1 MFHETMENNKVKS
14 IIKSYFNNYLIGKV
28 KENNVLAIPNEK
40 SKLRKYS
47 FFVEENKT
55 WKEETKS
62 LSALIKK
69 LIEKYKVVNWKS
81 KWLIDGKEKTIHFYD
96 SFRDRVVSKMKE
108 LGEKTK
114 SSGKQCSV
122 GQSKLSI
129 SKKLESLENI
139 LRVKTNET
147 SKKQDINNT
156 KDMCVAIMLYSYILT
171 YKYNEKFNFNLLENY
186 LYDVSLLPK
195 LDKSK
200 LDKDGKTLFLV

>member
-1 MFHETMENNKVKS
+1 MFNETIENKKVKS
-14 IIKSYFNNYLIGKV
+14 IILNYFNNYSIGKV

-47 FFVEENKT
+47 FFIQENNTWREEK
-55 WKEETKS
+55 KS

-69 LIEKYKVVNWKS
+69 LIEKYKVDNWKS

-96 SFRDRVVSKMKE
+96 SFRDRVVSKFKE
-108 LGEKTK
+108 LGDKTK
-114 SSGKQCSV
+114 SSGKQCSI

-139 LRVKTNET
+139 LRVKLNKPAKKDIT
-147 SKKQDINNT
+147 ST
-156 KDMCVAIMLYSYILT
+156 KDMCIAIMLYSYILT
-171 YKYNEKFNFNLLENY
+171 YKYNEKYNFNLLENY

-195 LDKSK
+195 LDKEK

>member
-1 MFHETMENNKVKS
+1 M
-14 IIKSYFNNYLIGKV
+14 
-28 KENNVLAIPNEK
+28 
-40 SKLRKYS
+40 
-47 FFVEENKT
+47 
-55 WKEETKS
+55 
-62 LSALIKK
+62 
-69 LIEKYKVVNWKS
+69 
-81 KWLIDGKEKTIHFYD
+81 
-96 SFRDRVVSKMKE
+96 
-108 LGEKTK
+108 
-114 SSGKQCSV
+114 

-195 LDKSK
+195 LDKTK
-200 LDKDGKTLFLV
+200 LDKNGKTLFLV